1 MHFSIDLQLC
11 STLFWFF
18 VLCIRML
25 FLYCGSLYAR
35 YDYFFLVSAFL
46 FCSTYFCSGFL
57 GFSPTGRDFLLISGA
72 VAVQDQRAKSF
83 DMALLSPVDLYKK
96 KK

>member
-1 MHFSIDLQLC
+1 MVHC
-11 STLFWFF
+11 TLDTT
-18 VLCIRML
+18 I
-25 FLYCGSLYAR
+25 
-35 YDYFFLVSAFL
+35 FFLVSTFL

-96 KK
+96 KIRSRLAQFVASAKESKTFKNIILRIFY